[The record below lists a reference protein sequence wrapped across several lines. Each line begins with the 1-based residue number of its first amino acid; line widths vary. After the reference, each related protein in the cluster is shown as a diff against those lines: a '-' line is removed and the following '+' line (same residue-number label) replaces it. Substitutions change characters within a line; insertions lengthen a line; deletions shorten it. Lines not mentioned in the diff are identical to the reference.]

1 MNQGNPAYA
10 IAAFV
15 LCAALAAGYGL
26 RHVLSQP
33 VVPALIARDADAP
46 RELSP
51 SLGAHIGRLL
61 HDRLPSDRGSNPR
74 LIALTFDD
82 GPYPVETPLLLDML
96 RDLRVPATFFLIG
109 DDTEIFPD
117 LARRIEA
124 DGDEIANHTQT
135 HPANFEALDRAQVER
150 QLTDGARTLG
160 RYVRDP
166 AITTL
171 MRPPHGR
178 FTVATVQAAQHAGYH
193 VVLWNDDP
201 GDWRSALTP
210 QAMAAHIERFATAPE
225 IMLLHSGRL
234 ATIEVLPTV
243 VAHFRAAGFRFVTVG
258 ELMREVPVAKIDHPA
273 KLRV

>member
-1 MNQGNPAYA
+1 VRPWGRFSLW
-10 IAAFV
+10 AAFA
-15 LCAALAAGYGL
+15 LGAALAAGYAL

-51 SLGAHIGRLL
+51 GLAAHLGRML
-61 HDRLPSDRGSNPR
+61 HDRLPRDRSASPK

-82 GPYPVETPLLLDML
+82 GPYPVETPLLLDVL
-96 RDLRVPATFFLIG
+96 RDLHVKATFFLIG
-109 DDTEIFPD
+109 DDTELFPD

-124 DGDEIANHTQT
+124 AGDEIANHTQT
-135 HPANFEALDRAQVER
+135 HPAAFEALDTAQVRRELR
-150 QLTDGARTLG
+150 DGARTLE

-166 AITTL
+166 AITTM

-178 FTVATVQAAQHAGYH
+178 FTLATVEAAQSAGYH

-201 GDWRSALTP
+201 GDWRAAATP
-210 QAMAAHIERFATAPE
+210 EAMAAHVERFATAPE

-234 ATIEVLPTV
+234 NTIEVLPTL

-258 ELMREVPVAKIDHPA
+258 ELMGQVPVTIIDHPA